1 MKTILGL
8 PLHITFQVNDKVT
21 KLKIHYTKK
30 KYLIYI
36 FKKYDDKTN
45 EDTDLVHDLKKK
57 SMLQILKQLTNTH
70 KKNNMWHIKNWD

>member
-1 MKTILGL
+1 MLSCTWKIIVRVKTILGL

-57 SMLQILKQLTNTH
+57 IHASNLKTIN
-70 KKNNMWHIKNWD
+70 